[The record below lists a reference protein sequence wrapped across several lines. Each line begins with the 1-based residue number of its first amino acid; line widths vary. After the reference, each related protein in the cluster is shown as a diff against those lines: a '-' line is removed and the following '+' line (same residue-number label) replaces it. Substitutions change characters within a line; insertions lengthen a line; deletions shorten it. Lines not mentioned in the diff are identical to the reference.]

1 MAFRYAVAHGQ
12 PSGLLARSCQLQLLS
27 RPNGRSTDSR
37 VGLLQKV
44 GKHAYSEPL
53 ILGLVAHLRRMFPR
67 VGFFKPIVG
76 MDYQP
81 LGTQHYPRLPVVM
94 HHTFKMKSDP
104 GKMFA
109 MSEDAAFR
117 VRTLRFPIKCLS
129 ASLMLST
136 HPVSLLTLHASTVT
150 TGVLCGLVLLL
161 VEL

>member
-1 MAFRYAVAHGQ
+1 MQPGTLVTMSAAF
-12 PSGLLARSCQLQLLS
+12 
-27 RPNGRSTDSR
+27 STDFVLFCADVSSP
-37 VGLLQKV
+37 LLQKV

-53 ILGLVAHLRRMFPR
+53 MLGLMAHLCRAFPR

-94 HHTFKMKSDP
+94 HRTFKMKADP

-117 VRTLRFPIKCLS
+117 V
-129 ASLMLST
+129 
-136 HPVSLLTLHASTVT
+136 
-150 TGVLCGLVLLL
+150 CGLGTLTVLSSDVLPL
-161 VEL
+161 C